1 MTGNLLQVPQRLGG
15 RAEIPDH
22 AAAALWGFLR
32 VVTTDLWLS
41 HLLCF
46 AFLVHHSLVEFYLQ
60 EPRNKDTSIAVTFLS
75 GNVTSSVK
83 ITMYVSVPRGWSP
96 SLGLSRLSSFSTHTR
111 ARAHMYISGQ
121 ALCDR
126 GWVGGADQP
135 WGGGDRSIQR
145 CVRGSYSR
153 LRISTRSKR
162 SVCRLEQMRW
172 AGSSNRVPQQVVRT
186 WELGPQ

>member
-32 VVTTDLWLS
+32 IVTTDLWLS

-83 ITMYVSVPRGWSP
+83 IDHGGHSALGAWRNRE
-96 SLGLSRLSSFSTHTR
+96 SLRN
-111 ARAHMYISGQ
+111 Q
-121 ALCDR
+121 ALWRCDSLLLFLA
-126 GWVGGADQP
+126 GAQ
-135 WGGGDRSIQR
+135 
-145 CVRGSYSR
+145 
-153 LRISTRSKR
+153 
-162 SVCRLEQMRW
+162 
-172 AGSSNRVPQQVVRT
+172 
-186 WELGPQ
+186 GPQLTSDQTVSLPHPGPACPGPRKLLPSILISS